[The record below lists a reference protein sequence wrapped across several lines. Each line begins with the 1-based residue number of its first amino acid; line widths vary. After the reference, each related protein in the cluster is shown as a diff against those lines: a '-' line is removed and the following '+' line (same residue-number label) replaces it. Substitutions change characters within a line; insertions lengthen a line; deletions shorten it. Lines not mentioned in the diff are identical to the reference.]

1 MARTREGAGHRPV
14 RTLTRR
20 PPGPGPAIRK
30 DGTVFATTVLLDL
43 DGTLVD
49 SAAGILGSLR
59 EAFDEV
65 GLPWTE
71 AELGTQLLGPPMYT
85 SLPPIIGTEA
95 TREVVPVYRR
105 IYAERGL
112 LNSTPYPGVDEL
124 LQTLSDGNRRL
135 ALATSKVEYS
145 ARRILDNRG
154 WTPLFTAIVGD
165 TDNAGR
171 PTKSDVIAE
180 ALRQLD
186 ATPGD
191 TVMVGDRSHD
201 VVGALHNGL
210 PCIGAGWGYGQPG
223 ELTGAG
229 ATSVCDTVADL
240 GEALGT
246 P

>member
-1 MARTREGAGHRPV
+1 M
-14 RTLTRR
+14 
-20 PPGPGPAIRK
+20 RK
-30 DGTVFATTVLLDL
+30 DEGVFATTVLLDL

-59 EAFDEV
+59 EAFDEL
-65 GLPWTE
+65 GLPFAG
-71 AELGTQLLGPPMYT
+71 AEQLGTQLLGPPMYET
-85 SLPPIIGTEA
+85 LPPIIGAEA

-112 LNSTPYPGVDEL
+112 LSSTPYPGVDEL
-124 LQTLSDGNRRL
+124 LRTLSEDNRRL

-165 TDNAGR
+165 TDDAGR
-171 PTKSDVIAE
+171 PTKSAVIAE
-180 ALRQLD
+180 AMRQLD
-186 ATPGD
+186 ATPDD

-201 VVGALHNGL
+201 VVGAIDNGL
-210 PCIGAGWGYGQPG
+210 PCLGAGWGYGRPG

-229 ATSVCDTVADL
+229 ATSVCDTVAEL
-240 GEALGT
+240 GEALALGT
-246 P
+246 SQRT

>member
-1 MARTREGAGHRPV
+1 M
-14 RTLTRR
+14 
-20 PPGPGPAIRK
+20 RK
-30 DGTVFATTVLLDL
+30 DEGVIATTVLLDL

-59 EAFDEV
+59 DAFDEL

-71 AELGTQLLGPPMYT
+71 AELGTQLLGPPMYET
-85 SLPPIIGTEA
+85 LPPIIGAEA

-112 LNSTPYPGVDEL
+112 LSSAPYPGVDEL
-124 LQTLSDGNRRL
+124 LRTLTEGNRRI

-165 TDNAGR
+165 TDDAGR
-171 PTKSDVIAE
+171 PTNSAVIAE
-180 ALRQLD
+180 AIRQLD
-186 ATPGD
+186 ATPD
-191 TVMVGDRSHD
+191 ETVMVGDRSHD
-201 VVGALHNGL
+201 VVGALDNGL
-210 PCIGAGWGYGQPG
+210 PCIGAGWGYGRPG
-223 ELTGAG
+223 ELTRAG

-240 GEALGT
+240 GQALAAR
-246 P
+246 